1 MVDITDKEKRVL
13 TDLVSMELISTDKKK
28 VLKGILDRIENKRSI
43 ELYVDGAADLHSKT
57 AGIGGVLFQNEEE
70 LFTFS
75 KPIFDK
81 TNNEAEYLA
90 LIEGLNVS
98 LELNILNI
106 VIYSDSQL
114 IVRQV
119 NGEYRVKNDRMRLL
133 NSEVIDL
140 LCRFNEWS
148 INHINRDKNKVADKL
163 SKEGM
168 KLARVQTLG
177 K

>member
-1 MVDITDKEKRVL
+1 M
-13 TDLVSMELISTDKKK
+13 
-28 VLKGILDRIENKRSI
+28 
-43 ELYVDGAADLHSKT
+43 
-57 AGIGGVLFQNEEE
+57 
-70 LFTFS
+70 FTFS

-114 IVRQV
+114 IVKQV

-140 LCRFNEWS
+140 LCQFNEWS

>member
-1 MVDITDKEKRVL
+1 MSFSEP
-13 TDLVSMELISTDKKK
+13 LI
-28 VLKGILDRIENKRSI
+28 
-43 ELYVDGAADLHSKT
+43 
-57 AGIGGVLFQNEEE
+57 
-70 LFTFS
+70 
-75 KPIFDK
+75 DK
-81 TNNEAEYLA
+81 TNNEAEYMA
-90 LIEGLNVS
+90 MIKGAHVS

-114 IVRQV
+114 IVKQV

-140 LCRFNEWS
+140 LCQFNEWS
-148 INHINRDKNKVADKL
+148 INHIKRDKNKVADKL
-163 SKEGM
+163 SKDGM